1 MIFDLS
7 GEQMSVFAL
16 TASEYILFY
25 DQITRVVIK
34 SYLFL
39 LISYLRCRRH
49 RRTKHRSRSSWS
61 LLSDSS
67 FRPINRHSHF
77 KNKDRISTEKWKI
90 AAQNGD
96 ARLVLFVSAQL
107 FAHWQWQS
115 GILWTTLAP
124 TFPLISPPFGETF
137 KRIFDKILKFLHFN
151 VK

>member
-1 MIFDLS
+1 MILICNLS

-49 RRTKHRSRSSWS
+49 WRTKHRRRSSWS
-61 LLSDSS
+61 PLSGSS

-77 KNKDRISTEKWKI
+77 KNKDRISTEKRRI
-90 AAQNGD
+90 ANCNCQRKMATCVSSSSSPLSYSPTDNGS
-96 ARLVLFVSAQL
+96 RGSFERPSRP
-107 FAHWQWQS
+107 H
-115 GILWTTLAP
+115 
-124 TFPLISPPFGETF
+124 
-137 KRIFDKILKFLHFN
+137 FL
-151 VK
+151 